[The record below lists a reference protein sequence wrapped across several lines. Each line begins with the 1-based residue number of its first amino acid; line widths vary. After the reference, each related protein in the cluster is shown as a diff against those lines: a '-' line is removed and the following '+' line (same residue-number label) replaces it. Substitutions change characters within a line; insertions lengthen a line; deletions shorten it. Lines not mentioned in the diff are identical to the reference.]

1 MIGIKCN
8 NSDEVKNV
16 VKKLIFINEIEE
28 KVADTLMRDILTE
41 TCKGGYPVI
50 IVKDYKDIKVSY
62 NIETNMDIIPCKE
75 YTVLNLFK
83 KVESR
88 HIIPLMKYLNVLSNC
103 VSIHSISC
111 VLEEMECEHNTEI
124 EKVTEKYSK
133 LVGKCFFVKSIEE
146 CETYYM
152 RIIDFAPNENL
163 FIIDYLSI
171 RENNIN
177 FCENTTWSTYS
188 IDDLLLTEITTET
201 YNSTVNQ
208 YKNILNSF
216 VNIK

>member
-16 VKKLIFINEIEE
+16 VKKLIFINEIEK

-50 IVKDYKDIKVSY
+50 IVKDCKDIKVSY
-62 NIETNMDIIPCKE
+62 NIEANMDIIPCKE

-83 KVESR
+83 KVKSR
-88 HIIPLMKYLNVLSNC
+88 HIMPFMGYLNVLSNC

-111 VLEEMECEHNTEI
+111 ALEEMECEHNTEM
-124 EKVTEKYSK
+124 EKRIEKYSK
-133 LVGKCFFVKSIEE
+133 LVGKCFFVKNIEE
-146 CETYYM
+146 SETYYM

-171 RENNIN
+171 RENNVN

-188 IDDLLLTEITTET
+188 IDDFLLTEITTEI
-201 YNSTVNQ
+201 YFSTVNQ
-208 YKNILNSF
+208 YKSILNSF